1 MGRFRAWVANFMR
14 GRYGFDELSRSMSIW
29 VIVLLIASV
38 VLSLLASL
46 FGSVFNVASVAGLCY
61 VLYQLCNVAVF
72 VLVVIVIWR
81 MFSRRR
87 DKRSAENE
95 RYLERRARSSRP
107 GRDLSTRGRGA
118 AGSGRGT
125 AGSGRGAAERG
136 RDRLDH
142 KYLTCQSCGQKM
154 RVPRGKG
161 RIAVKCPKC
170 GEKTIVKS

>member
-29 VIVLLIASV
+29 VIVLLIATV

-118 AGSGRGT
+118 AGSGC
-125 AGSGRGAAERG
+125 GAAERG